1 MEINVTF
8 SVIFNFYLILMR
20 ISRNRS
26 LGAIR
31 EKALFRSEKLSKI
44 FGKIFKN
51 SLKIL

>member
-20 ISRNRS
+20 ISRNCS

-31 EKALFRSEKLSKI
+31 EKALLEVKSFQKFLEK
-44 FGKIFKN
+44 
-51 SLKIL
+51 SLKIH